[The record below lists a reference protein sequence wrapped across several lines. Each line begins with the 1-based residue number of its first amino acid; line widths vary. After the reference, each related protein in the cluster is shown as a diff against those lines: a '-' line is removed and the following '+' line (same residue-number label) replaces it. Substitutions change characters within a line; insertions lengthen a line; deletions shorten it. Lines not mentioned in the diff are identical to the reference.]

1 MNASGNHM
9 YSSFIKSC
17 CPSQQLHGPF
27 ASVSASHVL
36 LQCPF
41 PPFSLPFTKPCGFI
55 VYF

>member
-1 MNASGNHM
+1 MNASNNLM
-9 YSSFIKSC
+9 LRNMSPLSR
-17 CPSQQLHGPF
+17 LLGPF

-41 PPFSLPFTKPCGFI
+41 PPFSLPFTKPCGLI